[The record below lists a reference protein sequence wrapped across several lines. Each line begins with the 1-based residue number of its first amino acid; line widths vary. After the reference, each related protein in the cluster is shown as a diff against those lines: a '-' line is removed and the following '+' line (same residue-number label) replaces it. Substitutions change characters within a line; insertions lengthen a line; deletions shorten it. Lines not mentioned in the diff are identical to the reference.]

1 MRQTESLLL
10 LGVFVVGLFV
20 VYWLK
25 KQRHTRHNQALAV
38 QLKRYPS
45 VRQAW
50 LAAGA
55 KREAVLLV
63 PGLKEA
69 TAAVA
74 TTATAKAETRLH
86 KHADQCQAMTPQ
98 GLAVSEDYLFISA
111 YCSQQEHHSQLYIIE
126 RTSGR
131 HLKTVVLPK
140 RPHVGGLVFDRATQ
154 MLWLTIT
161 GKGMGRVA
169 CVSLQAL
176 LEDDSLA
183 TNQPIAYQ
191 QVIELAGI
199 THSSYLAADG
209 GELVS
214 GTFALKQGGVVA
226 NYPLPVLSDSGRKA
240 PPRIKPRKRRVTT
253 TKVQSIAFTTE
264 YMLLARSFGPG
275 SAELWVFSK
284 DATVLTRKHA
294 LRRIKFPHYL
304 EQIVVEKGQLYC
316 LFESGAWAYR
326 QKGGSIDEVV
336 VLDLATLLQ

>member
-25 KQRHTRHNQALAV
+25 KHRQARHNQALAA

-55 KREAVLLV
+55 NREAVLLV

-86 KHADQCQAMTPQ
+86 KHADQCEAMTPQ

-199 THSSYLAADG
+199 THSSYLAADS

-214 GTFALKQGGVVA
+214 GTFALKQG
-226 NYPLPVLSDSGRKA
+226 L
-240 PPRIKPRKRRVTT
+240 
-253 TKVQSIAFTTE
+253 F
-264 YMLLARSFGPG
+264 SF
-275 SAELWVFSK
+275 
-284 DATVLTRKHA
+284 
-294 LRRIKFPHYL
+294 
-304 EQIVVEKGQLYC
+304 
-316 LFESGAWAYR
+316 
-326 QKGGSIDEVV
+326 
-336 VLDLATLLQ
+336 

>member
-25 KQRHTRHNQALAV
+25 KHRQARHNQALAA
-38 QLKRYPS
+38 QLKRYPN

-55 KREAVLLV
+55 KREAVLLA

-98 GLAVSEDYLFISA
+98 GLAVSEDYLFISV

-161 GKGMGRVA
+161 GKRNGARGVCFSTSTAGR
-169 CVSLQAL
+169 
-176 LEDDSLA
+176 
-183 TNQPIAYQ
+183 
-191 QVIELAGI
+191 
-199 THSSYLAADG
+199 
-209 GELVS
+209 
-214 GTFALKQGGVVA
+214 
-226 NYPLPVLSDSGRKA
+226 
-240 PPRIKPRKRRVTT
+240 
-253 TKVQSIAFTTE
+253 
-264 YMLLARSFGPG
+264 
-275 SAELWVFSK
+275 
-284 DATVLTRKHA
+284 
-294 LRRIKFPHYL
+294 
-304 EQIVVEKGQLYC
+304 
-316 LFESGAWAYR
+316 
-326 QKGGSIDEVV
+326 
-336 VLDLATLLQ
+336 